1 MLSRR
6 CKRSSAEDSGAN
18 EVGANADQS
27 KRLRHSLDSI
37 IEKGGDPVNHD
48 SAMLL
53 DCAPTQ
59 TGRAFAFLS
68 MPAPIE
74 PSGNEESAPAAHRDS
89 GVGGI
94 DYPRPVASISVESS
108 SQVVAPRDENP
119 SASYQRRGD
128 SPPSLRNGGDRQE
141 RKRTAVAPEANEPQD
156 NETKN
161 EEWLQLARLKPKV
174 EGVCFD
180 RFFRRWVAK
189 RAGLKKVYFPV
200 YKYGFDRAYELAVAT
215 RRGLENDAA
224 AGIRAVGALR
234 PRISE
239 AGGCTSSPGMLSED
253 ACPEKPPV
261 PVQPPRT
268 LSTRAT
274 AAQAEV
280 KSGDS
285 AESTKNDSEG
295 AHVLEGAELQTPERS
310 TSNTICWA
318 TAAEG
323 SISKTDG
330 FQNRSSPSG
339 FGHGSRNK
347 PELSQQKVETTSRGI
362 RSASASCT
370 KEKDQGGSACTVL
383 SIASFSL
390 SQIDEELE
398 GINDEAYEA
407 ERLQAD
413 EDRSH
418 APAASHGE
426 GGTSA
431 GESTAAST
439 TGSEDSGPLRA
450 ATSPLM
456 FPQGSEGSA
465 SSASTEIMVLD
476 DESMQ
481 QALVTAS
488 AETLNKLR
496 STLPAG
502 VHFDFA
508 SKRWFAVYSSHES
521 PEATQRDP
529 VRPKERVRI
538 FDPTQYEGSML
549 KAFHACRS
557 FCGSVEAGASDWDS
571 VPQLVPEQRKQ
582 GECQDTS
589 GSSDQG
595 ANRLSPTETENPP
608 TADHPRSLTATTRPE
623 GSLEQTQHPQRNR
636 GILGIQPGET
646 EGLQVPSNG
655 HGVNAGD
662 IETNLLDAEFGSETR
677 ARTTAL
683 PHLRRSQRRA
693 DPARSV
699 HSNTFAGQELHQSPK
714 PGNQTS
720 RGESGRSSLR
730 RKNQVSTN
738 EKGLPGEGGCRT
750 DEKSKQV
757 SYVSFSEPITVRYQ
771 QVPTE
776 SASTRGCSQR
786 RPQNAEELEDRRSP
800 LTRQEERT
808 ESDPRTTAGLC
819 QENPHPSYRFLRQ
832 QSRELAVRCL
842 LVIFGNLADVC
853 TPALFRLFPQD
864 RCRRVRAVLQHR
876 DLLQSG
882 KHTRVLLS
890 AYFQLFWPLLE
901 TRTLPQHYS
910 ADYIR
915 RLLNGMHNVAAMHKS
930 LFPEYPLRGE
940 LDNREGPYAFL
951 DDTAA
956 EGINF
961 FETDFDEP

>member
-18 EVGANADQS
+18 AVGADTDQS
-27 KRLRHSLDSI
+27 KRLRHSLDAV
-37 IEKGGDPVNHD
+37 IEKVGGPVNHE
-48 SAMLL
+48 SAMLP
-53 DCAPTQ
+53 DCVPTQ

-68 MPAPIE
+68 MSAPIE
-74 PSGNEESAPAAHRDS
+74 PFGNEESAPAAHRDC

-94 DYPRPVASISVESS
+94 DYPRPVASRTVDSS
-108 SQVVAPRDENP
+108 SQVVARRDVDP
-119 SASYQRRGD
+119 SSSYQKCGD
-128 SPPSLRNGGDRQE
+128 SPPSLQTEGDLLA
-141 RKRTAVAPEANEPQD
+141 RKRTAVAPEANEPQG

-161 EEWLQLARLKPKV
+161 EEWVQLARLKPKV

-224 AGIRAVGALR
+224 AGIRVVGALR
-234 PRISE
+234 PRVSE
-239 AGGCTSSPGMLSED
+239 ESGCTGSSSMLSED
-253 ACPEKPPV
+253 AGPEKPSI

-274 AAQAEV
+274 AAQADS
-280 KSGDS
+280 KSGNL
-285 AESTKNDSEG
+285 AESTKTDSEG
-295 AHVLEGAELQTPERS
+295 AHLLEDAELQRPESYR
-310 TSNTICWA
+310 SNTICWA

-323 SISKTDG
+323 SISTTDG

-339 FGHGSRNK
+339 FGHGSRKK
-347 PELSQQKVETTSRGI
+347 PEFSQQRVETTFREI
-362 RSASASCT
+362 RSASTSCT
-370 KEKDQGGSACTVL
+370 KEKEQGGSACTVL

-390 SQIDEELE
+390 SQIDEEPE

-426 GGTSA
+426 GGTST

-439 TGSEDSGPLRA
+439 TGSEDNGPPRA

-456 FPQGSEGSA
+456 FAQGSEGSA

-488 AETLNKLR
+488 AETLNKLL
-496 STLPAG
+496 SALPAG
-502 VHFDFA
+502 VHFDFP

-521 PEATQRDP
+521 PDATQRDP
-529 VRPKERVRI
+529 ARPKERVRI

-549 KAFHACRS
+549 KAFHACRN

-571 VPQLVPEQRKQ
+571 VHQLVPEQRKQ

-589 GSSDQG
+589 GSSDQR
-595 ANRLSPTETENPP
+595 ANGLSPAETETPS
-608 TADHPRSLTATTRPE
+608 TADHPRSLSASTRPE
-623 GSLEQTQHPQRNR
+623 GSLERSQPPQRITR
-636 GILGIQPGET
+636 ILGIQPGET
-646 EGLQVPSNG
+646 ERLQVPSNG
-655 HGVNAGD
+655 HGVNAGE
-662 IETNLLDAEFGSETR
+662 IETNLPDAEFGSETGT
-677 ARTTAL
+677 RTTAL

-693 DPARSV
+693 DSASSV

-714 PGNQTS
+714 PEDHAS
-720 RGESGRSSLR
+720 RGESGKSSLR

-738 EKGLPGEGGCRT
+738 ERGLPREGGS
-750 DEKSKQV
+750 DEKGKQIGC
-757 SYVSFSEPITVRYQ
+757 VSFSEPITVRYQ
-771 QVPTE
+771 QVPTG

-786 RPQNAEELEDRRSP
+786 RPQNSEELEERRTR

-808 ESDPRTTAGLC
+808 ENGPRTTAGLR
-819 QENPHPSYRFLRQ
+819 QEIPHPSYRILRQ

-961 FETDFDEP
+961 LETDFDER